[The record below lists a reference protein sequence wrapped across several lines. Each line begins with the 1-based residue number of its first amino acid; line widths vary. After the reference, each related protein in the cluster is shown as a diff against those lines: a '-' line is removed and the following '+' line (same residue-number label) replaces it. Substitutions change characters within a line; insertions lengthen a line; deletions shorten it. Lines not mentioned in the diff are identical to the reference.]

1 MKIPITPTA
10 EALIQQLIELGHD
23 NPEIIIEQALQYFY
37 TQQLIDTTINFPDL
51 SEAEIIQDNEKRWQ
65 DFQQNPNGIPHA
77 QVEAWF
83 ANRNKLS

>member
-1 MKIPITPTA
+1 MTKRNKIDRGNRS
-10 EALIQQLIELGHD
+10 L
-23 NPEIIIEQALQYFY
+23 
-37 TQQLIDTTINFPDL
+37 TTIKFPDL